1 MINIVLKLGYKARQ
15 QSNKNSLNPDLRNE
29 KTGLQ
34 KLEMNAL
41 KVEMFCTCYWIKLH
55 FLKKSSGEKGKLWG
69 KGLKLKWAGQYY
81 NAFV

>member
-55 FLKKSSGEKGKLWG
+55 FFKKKQWRKRQIVRKGVETKMGRSIL
-69 KGLKLKWAGQYY
+69 
-81 NAFV
+81 